1 MLNDCMYKG
10 FLTPCTSQYIASIEY
25 RMLNN
30 QAKKHLTDVLFNSFG
45 VFFNILRPQIMS
57 D

>member
-10 FLTPCTSQYIASIEY
+10 FLTPCTSQYIYSIEY

-30 QAKKHLTDVLFNSFG
+30 QAKKHLTDVLLNSFS
-45 VFFNILRPQIMS
+45 VFFNILRPRIIS